1 MGAPRGPSAEE
12 TNKKETE
19 AVKFTCNFCQRIIK
33 FRYFGEP
40 KITCVCGA
48 KYTKVV
54 SVEVT
59 QDEDHP
65 HEH

>member
-1 MGAPRGPSAEE
+1 
-12 TNKKETE
+12 
-19 AVKFTCNFCQRIIK
+19 VKFTCNFCQRIIK